1 MLRTLSRVS
10 LSPTQFAYREG
21 GSCIEAL
28 LTMQH
33 EILKSLDQK
42 GRNAVRVLAMD
53 FSKAFD
59 TVKHDL
65 LFSKLKLLPLNP
77 YIFNWYF
84 SFLTDRRQQVVCNSI
99 TCDWISVNKGTTQGS
114 VSGPIYFIYS
124 KMICKQIQSLTLCC
138 SSMQMIPL

>member
-1 MLRTLSRVS
+1 MRLHKLKYSKRG
-10 LSPTQFAYREG
+10 G
-21 GSCIEAL
+21 GSCTGAL

-42 GRNAVRVLAMD
+42 GCNAVRVLAMD

-77 YIFNWYF
+77 YIFNCYF
-84 SFLTDRRQQVVCNSI
+84 SKLS
-99 TCDWISVNKGTTQGS
+99 
-114 VSGPIYFIYS
+114 Y
-124 KMICKQIQSLTLCC
+124 
-138 SSMQMIPL
+138 